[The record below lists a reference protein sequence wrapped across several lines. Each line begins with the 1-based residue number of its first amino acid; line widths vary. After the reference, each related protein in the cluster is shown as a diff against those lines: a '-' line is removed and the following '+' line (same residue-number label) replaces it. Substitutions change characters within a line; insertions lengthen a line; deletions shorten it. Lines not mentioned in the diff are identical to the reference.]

1 MKKQVNLTLP
11 EWAFL
16 EATSH
21 LGNTLEGRT
30 ILQHIR
36 SYTMMEIFDTDS
48 ETVQINPEVK
58 QRAFTH
64 ENFGLITE
72 NLLIVVHFSLAEYA
86 ELDDIIDKAID
97 FYCKYSDWE
106 DNSIITEHTS
116 KHN

>member
-16 EATSH
+16 ETTSH

-36 SYTMMEIFDTDS
+36 SYTVMEIFDTDS

-106 DNSIITEHTS
+106 DNNIITEHTS